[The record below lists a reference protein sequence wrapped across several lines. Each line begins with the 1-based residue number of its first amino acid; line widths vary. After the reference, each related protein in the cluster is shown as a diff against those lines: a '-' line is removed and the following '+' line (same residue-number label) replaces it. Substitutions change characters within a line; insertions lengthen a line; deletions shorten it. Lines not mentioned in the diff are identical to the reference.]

1 MSFDRLRLTL
11 SCRVNDVD
19 QWVKRMPRYASSAQ
33 LRAARSLLGWTRAE
47 LAEKLGVARQ
57 TIDKLE
63 NQPDARQIAMRQ
75 RLQEKFE
82 EYGIAFQD
90 GDTQGGEGVRF
101 AANVKPA
108 MTTAPLKDGVD

>member
-1 MSFDRLRLTL
+1 
-11 SCRVNDVD
+11 
-19 QWVKRMPRYASSAQ
+19 MPRYASSAQ

-82 EYGIAFQD
+82 EYGVAFQD
-90 GDTQGGEGVRF
+90 GDAQGGEGVRF
-101 AANVKPA
+101 REMPSAPAVSKKPVKREKANDANSKGEE
-108 MTTAPLKDGVD
+108 TAT